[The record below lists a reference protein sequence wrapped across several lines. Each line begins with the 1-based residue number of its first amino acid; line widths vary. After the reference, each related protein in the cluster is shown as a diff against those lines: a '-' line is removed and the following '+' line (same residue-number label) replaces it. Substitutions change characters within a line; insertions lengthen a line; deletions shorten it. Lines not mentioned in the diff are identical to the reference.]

1 MRRAIVLSIAQQ
13 SITMIEPLIPI
24 NEPERL
30 DSLASYEILDTVPEK
45 DFENIAKI
53 AAQILNTPISCV
65 SLVDEKRQ
73 WFKSMIG
80 STIKE
85 APRELSF
92 CGHAILCPD
101 EVFIIPDSRKDER
114 FKDNPVVIGEPNII
128 FYAGAPLV
136 DSKGLSLGTL
146 CVIDKVPHHP
156 GKRQIEALT
165 ALSNQVVSLME
176 LRKSIL
182 ELNKANAQLEI
193 DNNRKSTLLNDIH
206 HRINNHL
213 QIVNGLLSMHCDN
226 EEEERIRSVFK
237 DAQGKIA
244 SIALIHEKMYHSGE
258 IGIDSIE
265 DHLKTLVRDMIELYS
280 VKNITTDIR
289 VEKLEI
295 GLETI
300 VPLGLL
306 INEIIANALKYA
318 FVGRD
323 SGKLTL
329 HLKKYDEDYHELI
342 IGDDGVGMPRESIG
356 LEIDRLGRELIGIF
370 AAQLEGE
377 LVRIDC
383 EGTMFSLKIKK
394 IESNP

>member
-1 MRRAIVLSIAQQ
+1 
-13 SITMIEPLIPI
+13 MIKPLIPL
-24 NEPERL
+24 NEAERL
-30 DSLASYEILDTVPEK
+30 ESLASYEILDTLPEY
-45 DFENIAKI
+45 DFENVAIL
-53 AAQILNTPISCV
+53 AAEILNTPISAV
-65 SLVDEKRQ
+65 SLVDGKRQ
-73 WFKSMIG
+73 WSKSIFG
-80 STIKE
+80 TTIKQ

-92 CGHAILCPD
+92 CGHAILKPD
-101 EVFIIPDSRKDER
+101 EVLIIPDSREDER
-114 FKDNPVVIGEPNII
+114 FKDNPIVIGEPKIV

-136 DSKGLSLGTL
+136 DSNGLSLGTL

-156 GKRQIEALT
+156 KKRQIEALT

-182 ELNKANAQLEI
+182 ELKNSNAQLEI
-193 DNNRKSTLLNDIH
+193 DSKRKSALLNDIH

-213 QIVNGLLSMHCDN
+213 QIVSSMLSMHCDN

-258 IGIDSIE
+258 IGTDSIE
-265 DHLKTLVRDMIELYS
+265 DHLNTLIGDMIELYE
-280 VKNITTDIR
+280 VKNITTDVQI
-289 VEKLEI
+289 EKLALS
-295 GLETI
+295 LETI

-356 LEIDRLGRELIGIF
+356 LEMDRLGRELIGIF
-370 AAQLEGE
+370 AAQLGGE
-377 LVRIDC
+377 LVRLDG

-394 IESNP
+394 IKSDF

>member
-1 MRRAIVLSIAQQ
+1 LGQ
-13 SITMIEPLIPI
+13 
-24 NEPERL
+24 RL
-30 DSLASYEILDTVPEK
+30 NKP
-45 DFENIAKI
+45 
-53 AAQILNTPISCV
+53 
-65 SLVDEKRQ
+65 
-73 WFKSMIG
+73 
-80 STIKE
+80 
-85 APRELSF
+85 
-92 CGHAILCPD
+92 HAILKPD
-101 EVFIIPDSRKDER
+101 EVLIIPDSREDER
-114 FKDNPVVIGEPNII
+114 FKDNPIVIGEPKIV

-136 DSKGLSLGTL
+136 DSKGLPLGTL

-182 ELNKANAQLEI
+182 ELKNSNAQLEK
-193 DNNRKSTLLNDIH
+193 DSKRKSALLNDIH

-213 QIVNGLLSMHCDN
+213 QIVSSMLSMHCDN

-237 DAQGKIA
+237 DTQGKIA

-265 DHLKTLVRDMIELYS
+265 DHLNTLIVDMIELYS
-280 VKNITTDIR
+280 VKNISTDVQI
-289 VEKLEI
+289 EKLALSLEI
-295 GLETI
+295 I

-318 FVGRD
+318 FVGRS

-329 HLKKYDEDYHELI
+329 HLKEYDEDHYELI

-356 LEIDRLGRELIGIF
+356 LEIDRLGKELIGIF
-370 AAQLEGE
+370 AAQLGVK
-377 LVRIDC
+377 LVRIDG
-383 EGTMFSLKIKK
+383 EGTMFSLKIRK
-394 IESNP
+394 IKSDF

>member
-1 MRRAIVLSIAQQ
+1 
-13 SITMIEPLIPI
+13 MIKPLIPL
-24 NEPERL
+24 NEAERL
-30 DSLASYEILDTVPEK
+30 ESLASYEILDTLPEY
-45 DFENIAKI
+45 DFENVAIL
-53 AAQILNTPISCV
+53 AAEILNTPISAV
-65 SLVDEKRQ
+65 SLVDGKRQ
-73 WFKSMIG
+73 WSKSIFG
-80 STIKE
+80 TTIKQ

-92 CGHAILCPD
+92 CGHAILKPD
-101 EVFIIPDSRKDER
+101 EVLIIPDSREDER
-114 FKDNPVVIGEPNII
+114 FKDNPIVIGEPKIV

-136 DSKGLSLGTL
+136 DSNGLSLGTL

-156 GKRQIEALT
+156 KKRQIEALT

-182 ELNKANAQLEI
+182 ELKNSNAQLEI
-193 DNNRKSTLLNDIH
+193 DSKRKSALLNDIH

-213 QIVNGLLSMHCDN
+213 QIVSSMLSMHCDN

-265 DHLKTLVRDMIELYS
+265 DHLNTLIGDMIELYE
-280 VKNITTDIR
+280 VKNITTDVQI
-289 VEKLEI
+289 EKLALS
-295 GLETI
+295 LETI

-356 LEIDRLGRELIGIF
+356 LEMDRLGRELIGIF
-370 AAQLEGE
+370 AAQLGGE
-377 LVRIDC
+377 LVRLDG

-394 IESNP
+394 IKSDF